1 LEFTNVV
8 RGIIDENVFDL
19 LDKTEHKLYSLQREN
34 ISLMEEL
41 ATVYQEWSTW
51 NQQMSI
57 NFDLMEQFMAIMQ
70 DLTNG
75 NVTRGPHV
83 DIP

>member
-1 LEFTNVV
+1 MEFTNVV